1 MYDEQLKRDII
12 NSTNNVRKKYQ
23 MLKEGLLETNQI
35 LERNFKP
42 IIDPLNKMVENQN
55 IISSHI
61 KTEIKDENR
70 KYDDIFK
77 KEKIENEQVRDIKI
91 NKNETSDE
99 VSSESNDEFEPS
111 NDHFDDVLSDND
123 SDDSDEVFSSN
134 KYTSMLIN
142 QKPGLDSTYGVRY
155 FNGEFLLG
163 NSNVHFDKK
172 NNVIVNNET
181 YSNTHGLYELLF
193 KKIPDKKIYTSHD
206 LLVYEKIGLE
216 TNLFRRKYD
225 SGDSI
230 NGNQSK
236 KYTGIIS
243 KLIKSEK
250 KNFKT
255 GSALK
260 LYNNRNI
267 FKNYVQKGKKIKN
280 SSDML
285 IRLESAKSNPSI
297 TYWNDINELVE
308 RLRLIISSA
317 YAGNNSH
324 DNEIISILEEL
335 REEHVIY

>member
-163 NSNVHFDKK
+163 NSN
-172 NNVIVNNET
+172 I
-181 YSNTHGLYELLF
+181 LI
-193 KKIPDKKIYTSHD
+193 KKI
-206 LLVYEKIGLE
+206 
-216 TNLFRRKYD
+216 
-225 SGDSI
+225 
-230 NGNQSK
+230 
-236 KYTGIIS
+236 
-243 KLIKSEK
+243 
-250 KNFKT
+250 
-255 GSALK
+255 
-260 LYNNRNI
+260 
-267 FKNYVQKGKKIKN
+267 
-280 SSDML
+280 M
-285 IRLESAKSNPSI
+285 
-297 TYWNDINELVE
+297 
-308 RLRLIISSA
+308 
-317 YAGNNSH
+317 
-324 DNEIISILEEL
+324 
-335 REEHVIY
+335 